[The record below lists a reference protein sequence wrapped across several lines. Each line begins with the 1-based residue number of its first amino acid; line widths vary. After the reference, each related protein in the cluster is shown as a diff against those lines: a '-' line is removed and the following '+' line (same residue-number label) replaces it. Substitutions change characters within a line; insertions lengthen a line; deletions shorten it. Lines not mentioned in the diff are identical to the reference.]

1 MENKELFELTN
12 PQKSIWYTEQFYAGT
27 TVNNICVSGT
37 LYGQIDEDILKQAI
51 NNVVRQ
57 NDSFRIHVVLDNDI
71 VKQYIS
77 DYKEFNID
85 VEYVNTESEVIQLEK
100 KEAEYKFDVID
111 SDLFKFKIAISKGNF
126 ACIILTVNH
135 LIADSWALGLVIQE
149 IIKNYNSIK
158 NNEIFNP
165 DTFSYLDYINS
176 EKEYINSKKF
186 TNDKS
191 FWNQIFSTIPEQA
204 TIPGSIN
211 GVKNVSY
218 KANRLG
224 FELDKD
230 IVSKI
235 NNFCRENNISTFNFF
250 MAVFSIYIGR
260 VSNIDDFVIGTPIL
274 NRSNF
279 KEKHTTG
286 MFINTVPVRFD
297 NVSDGSF
304 KNLASIVASKMMGI
318 LRHQKY
324 SYNSI
329 LEDIRKEH
337 GNIPNLYN
345 ILISYQV
352 TKAFDSDLGN
362 YKTDWI
368 FNNYCANDF
377 NIHIYDINDTGS
389 LFIDYDYLVDKYSE
403 DDVIC
408 IQNRIVNMV
417 KQILANNDINSCDID
432 IVTPEEKDTI
442 LNVFNNT
449 NVDFPRDKTV
459 VDLFEEQV
467 ERTPDNIAV
476 VFGEDKLTYR
486 QLNEKANSL
495 AFLLR
500 NEYNIK
506 RNDLVGIMINR
517 SLEMFVA
524 ILAVLKAGGTYTPI
538 DPNFPEERIKYMLEN
553 GNAKLLLTSN
563 HLKDTVNFDNK
574 LAIDLGNSNIYNLP
588 NKNIENI
595 NEPDDLIYII
605 FTSGS
610 TGLPKGVMLKNRNI
624 VNFIFG
630 MMKEFTFTNKDI
642 IVSITTIS
650 FDIFVLESLMPL
662 VNGLTVVIANEQ
674 EQTNIDLFN
683 ALCLKNNVNIIQTTP
698 SRMQTF
704 ISSGSSTD
712 FLKNVSH
719 LLIGGEPFPSA
730 LLENLRKLSTAKIYN
745 MYGPTETAVWSTL
758 QDVTNE
764 QNISIGKPII
774 NTQCYVLDKNNMPLP
789 YGVSGDL
796 FIAGDGVSKRL
807 FK

>member
-1 MENKELFELTN
+1 MKNKNIYELTN
-12 PQKSIWYTEQFYAGT
+12 PQKSILFTEQFYAGT

-51 NNVVRQ
+51 NNVVQQ
-57 NDSFRIHVVLDNDI
+57 NDSFRIHVILENNI
-71 VKQYIS
+71 ARQYIS
-77 DYKEFNID
+77 DYKKFNID
-85 VEYVNTESEVIQLEK
+85 VEYINVESEVIELEK
-100 KEAEYKFDVID
+100 KEAEYKFDIID
-111 SDLFKFKIAISKGNF
+111 SDLFRFKLAISKDNF

-135 LIADSWALGLVIQE
+135 LIADSWSLGLVIQE

-165 DTFSYLDYINS
+165 DTFSYLEYINS
-176 EKEYINSKKF
+176 EKEYMNSKKF
-186 TNDKS
+186 ANDKA
-191 FWNQIFSTIPEQA
+191 FWNQTFSTIPEQA
-204 TIPGSIN
+204 TIPCSIT
-211 GVKNVSY
+211 GAKNISY
-218 KANRLG
+218 KAKRLG

-230 IVSKI
+230 TVSKI
-235 NNFCRENNISTFNFF
+235 NNFCRANNVSTFNFF
-250 MAVFSIYIGR
+250 MAIFSIYIGR

-279 KEKHTTG
+279 KEKRTTG
-286 MFINTVPVRFD
+286 MFINTVPVRFE
-297 NVSDGSF
+297 NVSNGTF
-304 KNLASIVASKMMGI
+304 KNLTNIVSSKMMGI

-345 ILISYQV
+345 VMISYQV
-352 TKAFDSDLGN
+352 TKAFDSELGN

-377 NIHIYDINDTGS
+377 NIHIYDINDTGN
-389 LFIDYDYLVDKYSE
+389 LFIDYDYLIDKYSE
-403 DDVIC
+403 EDVIC
-408 IQNRIVNMV
+408 IQNRIVNMIN
-417 KQILANNDINSCDID
+417 QILDNNDINSCDID
-432 IVTPEEKDTI
+432 IVTPDEKNTI
-442 LNVFNNT
+442 LNIFNNT
-449 NVDFPRDKTV
+449 NIDYPNNCMVSE
-459 VDLFEEQV
+459 LFEKQV
-467 ERTPDNIAV
+467 KKTPDNIAV
-476 VFGEDKLTYR
+476 VFGDDNLTYK
-486 QLNEKANSL
+486 QLNERANSL

-500 NEYNIK
+500 NKYKLK

-538 DPNFPEERIKYMLEN
+538 DPNFPQERIKYMLEN

-563 HLKDTVNFDNK
+563 LLKDTVNFDNK
-574 LAIDLGNSNIYNLP
+574 LAIDLCNNDIYDLP

-595 NEPDDLIYII
+595 NEPEDLIYII

-610 TGLPKGVMLKNRNI
+610 TGLPKGVMLKNRNV

-630 MMKEFTFTNKDI
+630 MMKEFAFTNKDI

-662 VNGLTVVIANEQ
+662 VNGLTIVIANEQ

-683 ALCLKNNVNIIQTTP
+683 TLCLKNNVNIIQTTP

-712 FLKNVSH
+712 FLKNITH

-745 MYGPTETAVWSTL
+745 MYGPTETAVWSTVH
-758 QDVTNE
+758 DVTNE

>member
-1 MENKELFELTN
+1 MKNKNIYELTN

-51 NNVVRQ
+51 NNVVQQ
-57 NDSFRIHVVLDNDI
+57 NDSFRIHVILENNI
-71 VKQYIS
+71 ARQYIS
-77 DYKEFNID
+77 DYKKFNID
-85 VEYVNTESEVIQLEK
+85 VEYINVESEVIELEK
-100 KEAEYKFDVID
+100 KEAEYKFDIID
-111 SDLFKFKIAISKGNF
+111 SDLFRFKLAISKDNF

-135 LIADSWALGLVIQE
+135 LIADSWSLGLVIQE

-165 DTFSYLDYINS
+165 DTFSYLEYINS
-176 EKEYINSKKF
+176 EKEYMNSKKF
-186 TNDKS
+186 ANDKA
-191 FWNQIFSTIPEQA
+191 FWNQTFSTIPEQA
-204 TIPGSIN
+204 TIPCSIT
-211 GVKNVSY
+211 GAKNISY
-218 KANRLG
+218 KAKRLG

-230 IVSKI
+230 TVSKI
-235 NNFCRENNISTFNFF
+235 NNFCRANNVSTFNFF
-250 MAVFSIYIGR
+250 MAIFSIYIGR

-279 KEKHTTG
+279 KEKRTTG
-286 MFINTVPVRFD
+286 MFINTVPVRFE
-297 NVSDGSF
+297 NVSNGTF
-304 KNLASIVASKMMGI
+304 KNLTNIVSSKMMGI

-345 ILISYQV
+345 VMISYQV
-352 TKAFDSDLGN
+352 TKAFDSELGN

-377 NIHIYDINDTGS
+377 NIHIYDINDTGN
-389 LFIDYDYLVDKYSE
+389 LFIDYDYLIDKYSE
-403 DDVIC
+403 EDVIC
-408 IQNRIVNMV
+408 IQNRIVNMIN
-417 KQILANNDINSCDID
+417 QILDNNDINSCDID
-432 IVTPEEKDTI
+432 IVTPDEKNTI
-442 LNVFNNT
+442 LNIFNNT
-449 NVDFPRDKTV
+449 NIDYPNNCMVSE
-459 VDLFEEQV
+459 LFEKQV
-467 ERTPDNIAV
+467 KKTPDNIAV
-476 VFGEDKLTYR
+476 VFGDDNLTYK
-486 QLNEKANSL
+486 QLNERANSL

-500 NEYNIK
+500 NKYKLK

-538 DPNFPEERIKYMLEN
+538 DPNFPQERIKYMLEN

-563 HLKDTVNFDNK
+563 LLKDTVNFDNK
-574 LAIDLGNSNIYNLP
+574 LAIDLCNNDIYDLP

-595 NEPDDLIYII
+595 NEPEDLIYII

-610 TGLPKGVMLKNRNI
+610 TGLPKGVMLKNRNV

-630 MMKEFTFTNKDI
+630 MMKEFAFTNKDI

-662 VNGLTVVIANEQ
+662 VNGLTIVIANEQ

-683 ALCLKNNVNIIQTTP
+683 TLCLKNNVNIIQTTP

-712 FLKNVSH
+712 FLKNITH

-745 MYGPTETAVWSTL
+745 MYGPTETAVWSTVH
-758 QDVTNE
+758 DVTNE

>member
-1 MENKELFELTN
+1 MKNKNIYELTN

-51 NNVVRQ
+51 NNVVQQ
-57 NDSFRIHVVLDNDI
+57 NDSFRIHVILENNI
-71 VKQYIS
+71 ARQYIS
-77 DYKEFNID
+77 DYKKFNID
-85 VEYVNTESEVIQLEK
+85 VEYINVESEVIELEK
-100 KEAEYKFDVID
+100 KEAEYKFDIID
-111 SDLFKFKIAISKGNF
+111 SDLFRFKLAISKDNF

-135 LIADSWALGLVIQE
+135 LIADSWSLGLVIQE

-165 DTFSYLDYINS
+165 DTFSYLEYINS
-176 EKEYINSKKF
+176 EKEYMNSKKF
-186 TNDKS
+186 ANDKA
-191 FWNQIFSTIPEQA
+191 FWNQTFSTIPEQA
-204 TIPGSIN
+204 TIPCSIT
-211 GVKNVSY
+211 GAKNISY
-218 KANRLG
+218 KAKRLG

-230 IVSKI
+230 TVSKI
-235 NNFCRENNISTFNFF
+235 NNFCRANNVSTFNFF
-250 MAVFSIYIGR
+250 MAIFSIYIGR

-279 KEKHTTG
+279 KEKRTTG
-286 MFINTVPVRFD
+286 IFINTVPVRFE
-297 NVSDGSF
+297 NVSNGTF
-304 KNLASIVASKMMGI
+304 KNLTNIVSSKMMGI

-345 ILISYQV
+345 VMISYQV
-352 TKAFDSDLGN
+352 TKAFDSELGN

-377 NIHIYDINDTGS
+377 NIHIYDINDTGN
-389 LFIDYDYLVDKYSE
+389 LFIDYDYLIDKYSE
-403 DDVIC
+403 EDVIC
-408 IQNRIVNMV
+408 IQNRIVNMIN
-417 KQILANNDINSCDID
+417 QILDNNDINSCDID
-432 IVTPEEKDTI
+432 IVTPDEKNTI
-442 LNVFNNT
+442 LNIFNNT
-449 NVDFPRDKTV
+449 NIDYPNNCMVSE
-459 VDLFEEQV
+459 LFEKQV
-467 ERTPDNIAV
+467 KKTPDNIAV
-476 VFGEDKLTYR
+476 VFGDDNLTYK
-486 QLNEKANSL
+486 QLNERANSL

-500 NEYNIK
+500 NKYKLK

-538 DPNFPEERIKYMLEN
+538 DPNFPQERIKYMLEN

-563 HLKDTVNFDNK
+563 LLKDTVNFDNK
-574 LAIDLGNSNIYNLP
+574 LAIDLCNNDIYDLP

-595 NEPDDLIYII
+595 NEPEDLIYII

-610 TGLPKGVMLKNRNI
+610 TGLPKGVMLKNRNV

-630 MMKEFTFTNKDI
+630 MMKEFAFTNKDI

-662 VNGLTVVIANEQ
+662 VNGLTIVIANEQ

-683 ALCLKNNVNIIQTTP
+683 TLCLKNNVNIIQTTP

-712 FLKNVSH
+712 FLKNITH

-745 MYGPTETAVWSTL
+745 MYGPTETAVWSTVH
-758 QDVTNE
+758 DVTNE